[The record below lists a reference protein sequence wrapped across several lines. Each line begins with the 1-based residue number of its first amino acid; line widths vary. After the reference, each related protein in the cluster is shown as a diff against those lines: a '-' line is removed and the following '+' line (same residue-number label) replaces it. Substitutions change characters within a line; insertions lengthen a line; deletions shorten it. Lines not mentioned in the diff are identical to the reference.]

1 MGLEVFVNILGDGVE
16 SVAKTPRNGAS
27 TLSVSCIY
35 IEKCFFFFTT
45 CASLA

>member
-27 TLSVSCIY
+27 NRAPWHVL
-35 IEKCFFFFTT
+35 
-45 CASLA
+45 